1 MGIYPRCFF
10 FPYSIFSGREAFFLG
25 TSHTD
30 DSSFV
35 CSPRRANTILMRR
48 SGPAYRGQLICV
60 PGTLRTGTVFFTQV
74 RSQANSFC
82 VPGTLPVPVQY
93 FTHRFGFAT
102 RRMNI
107 CLLYGT
113 EKLHTSIIIKKKP
126 FSHATF
132 RPFLRPC
139 CLLLHRARVTTHVA
153 RASEQTNRTGAR

>member
-1 MGIYPRCFF
+1 MCIFPRCFF